1 MIWIYNVLL
10 TLFMPIW
17 VPWMIWRT
25 KKRKEQPNWAE
36 RRGSY
41 PFQLTRKDET
51 IWVHAVS
58 VGEVVAALPI
68 LKCLRENA
76 PDAKIVLS
84 VTTSS
89 GHETASTQAKDFVDY
104 VVYFPIDMYLFQ
116 SSAMAHVRPD
126 VIAIMETELWMNF
139 LDVAKILG
147 AKTMLI
153 NGRISDRSYPRSLKL
168 QFFYE
173 SLLRRVDR
181 CLMQSETDRERILRL
196 GAKSAEVFGNC
207 KFDQAAQVT
216 ISRDWRTELAIP
228 PGARVVVVASTRSE
242 EEEDLV
248 IAALKGFEC
257 YVIHAPRHIER
268 AESILAKV
276 EGSARRSRGET
287 GRYLILDTFGELSE
301 VFSIAD
307 LAIVG
312 GGFSNLGGQNLIQ
325 PLAFGVPVLHGPHM
339 QNFADVTAAALK
351 AGASRECGT
360 AEELRRTVQE
370 LMADDAKRAEMS
382 EKALALIQASTGASE
397 RYARAILDALAE
409 HRSAIGLRS

>member
-1 MIWIYNVLL
+1 MIWIYNVLI
-10 TLFMPIW
+10 TLLMPIW
-17 VPWMIWRT
+17 VPWMIWRA
-25 KKRKEQPNWAE
+25 KKRKEQPNWSE

-51 IWVHAVS
+51 IWIHAVS

-68 LKCLRENA
+68 LKSLRAKA
-76 PDAKIVLS
+76 PQGKIVLS

-89 GHETASTQAKDFVDY
+89 GHETAASQAKDVVDHL
-104 VVYFPIDMYLFQ
+104 VYFPIDMYLFQ

-173 SLLRRVDR
+173 SLLKRVDR
-181 CLMQSETDRERILRL
+181 CLMQSETDKERILRL
-196 GAKSAEVFGNC
+196 GARSAEVFGNC
-207 KFDQAAQVT
+207 KFDQAAEVSV
-216 ISRDWRTELAIP
+216 SRDWRVELSVP
-228 PGARVVVVASTRSE
+228 TGARVVVVASTRSE

-248 IAALKGFEC
+248 IASLQGFEG

-268 AESILAKV
+268 ADAIAAKV
-276 EGSARRSRGET
+276 PGSVRRSAGET

-301 VFSIAD
+301 VFSVAD

-339 QNFADVTAAALK
+339 QNFADVTAAALR
-351 AGASRECGT
+351 AGASRECST
-360 AEELRRTVQE
+360 AEELRAAVEE
-370 LMADDAKRAEMS
+370 LMADEPLRAEMS
-382 EKALALIQASTGASE
+382 QKALALINASTGASE
-397 RYARAILDALAE
+397 RYADAILEALAE
-409 HRSAIGLRS
+409 HREAIGLRS